1 MSWFIGILALLY
13 YLVSDRKVL
22 PLLRQPLIQA
32 LFVGAVLVL
41 SVLWQLKAQLPNLP
55 ALHFLGIT
63 TVTLVLGLRL
73 TLFVIPLAL
82 LLPQIA
88 AYMAGQPGLVV
99 EIEILHWTALCLVA
113 LQSYCC
119 YLLVSRLLPTHLFVS
134 IFVSSF
140 LNSLLG
146 ALCFVACLAVGY
158 FAVLGL
164 GTDTQPSEFLLV
176 MPLLAMPEAL
186 LNGMAMTL
194 LLVYR
199 PHWVAAFRQE

>member
-1 MSWFIGILALLY
+1 MNTFLAFY
-13 YLVSDRKVL
+13 
-22 PLLRQPLIQA
+22 Q
-32 LFVGAVLVL
+32 
-41 SVLWQLKAQLPNLP
+41 NLGP
-55 ALHFLGIT
+55 ALTLLVIGTFLLAG
-63 TVTLVLGLRL
+63 TVKGVIGLGLN
-73 TLFVIPLAL
+73 
-82 LLPQIA
+82 IA
-88 AYMAGQPGLVV
+88 AYMAGQPTLPLELEV
-99 EIEILHWTALCLVA
+99 LHWTALCLVA

-119 YLLVSRLLPTHLFVS
+119 YLLVSRLLPAHLFVS

>member
-1 MSWFIGILALLY
+1 MSWFIAILALLY

-22 PLLRQPLIQA
+22 TLLRQPLIQA

-41 SVLWQLKAQLPNLP
+41 SVLWQLKAQLPDWP

-73 TLFVIPLAL
+73 TFLVIPLAL

-88 AYMAGQPGLVV
+88 ASIAGQPGLA
-99 EIEILHWTALCLVA
+99 IELELLHWTALCLVA
-113 LQSYCC
+113 LQSYLC
-119 YLLVSRLLPTHLFVS
+119 YLLVSRLLPAHLFVS

-140 LNSLLG
+140 LNSLIS
-146 ALCFVACLAVGY
+146 ALCFVVCLAVGY
-158 FAVLGL
+158 FAVLEL

>member
-1 MSWFIGILALLY
+1 MTWFIAILASLY
-13 YLVSDRKVL
+13 YLVSDRKVVL
-22 PLLRQPLIQA
+22 LLRQPLIQA

-41 SVLWQLKAQLPNLP
+41 SVLWQLKAQLTDLP
-55 ALHFLGIT
+55 ALHFLGVT

-73 TLFVIPLAL
+73 TLLVIPLAL

-88 AYMAGQPGLVV
+88 AAIAGQPTLP
-99 EIEILHWTALCLVA
+99 IELEVLHWTALCLVA
-113 LQSYCC
+113 LQSYLC
-119 YLLVSRLLPTHLFVS
+119 YLLASRRLPAHLFVS

-140 LNSLLG
+140 LNSLLS
-146 ALCFVACLAVGY
+146 ALFFVACLAVGY

-164 GTDTQPSEFLLV
+164 GTEPQLSEFLLV

-199 PHWVAAFRQE
+199 PHWVAAFRQD

>member
-1 MSWFIGILALLY
+1 
-13 YLVSDRKVL
+13 
-22 PLLRQPLIQA
+22 
-32 LFVGAVLVL
+32 
-41 SVLWQLKAQLPNLP
+41 VLWQLQAQLPDWP

-73 TLFVIPLAL
+73 TFLVIPLAL

-88 AYMAGQPGLVV
+88 ASIAGQPRLA
-99 EIEILHWTALCLVA
+99 IELELLHWTALCLVA
-113 LQSYCC
+113 LQSYLC
-119 YLLVSRLLPTHLFVS
+119 YLLVSRLLPAHLFVS

-140 LNSLLG
+140 LNSLIS
-146 ALCFVACLAVGY
+146 ALCFVVCLAVGY
-158 FAVLGL
+158 FAVLEL

-199 PHWVAAFRQE
+199 PHWVATFRQE